1 MTGFL
6 LDTNVVSELTKDAP
20 DAGVVAFL
28 SSQTDLWLCAVVLH
42 ELEFGVRR
50 LPEGNRREGLRR
62 TLAAFVTAYEGR
74 ILPLGQVESECAA
87 ELRGQAELR
96 EQAGRVPLGDAL
108 IAGTAMAHGLTVATR
123 NVKDFSRM
131 DIPITNPWETP
142 TSASRFP
149 G

>member
-6 LDTNVVSELTKDAP
+6 LDTNVVSELTKDTP

-42 ELEFGVRR
+42 GLEFGVRR

-74 ILPLGQVESECAA
+74 ILPLGHVEAECA
-87 ELRGQAELR
+87 AELR

-142 TSASRFP
+142 TRASRFP

>member
-6 LDTNVVSELTKDAP
+6 LDTDVVSELTKDAP
-20 DAGVVAFL
+20 DARVVAFL

-62 TLAAFVTAYEGR
+62 SLAAFVTAYQGR
-74 ILPLGQVESECAA
+74 ILPLGHVEAECA
-87 ELRGQAELR
+87 AELR

-131 DIPITNPWETP
+131 DIPIANPWETS

>member
-20 DAGVVAFL
+20 DARVVAFL

-74 ILPLGQVESECAA
+74 ILPLGHVEAECA
-87 ELRGQAELR
+87 AELR
-96 EQAGRVPLGDAL
+96 EQAGRVSLGDAL

-131 DIPITNPWETP
+131 DIPITNPWETS